1 MALQITSATPDE
13 VTLTPAP
20 VGCIRWII
28 GGFGVLGL
36 LMGSGV
42 LAGGR
47 LLATSYPAGADFA
60 NLLAVVFAVMGT
72 GFMVQAF
79 FIGGPAAL
87 SLATLV
93 FDQRLGA
100 VRVRCA
106 AGQPAEAYIRYADIA
121 GLDVETRSHTSSA
134 GNSGHSSSSRTYTH
148 HVVLRLTDGAKWVLT
163 EDSTRDA
170 ADAQLAQLAQLA
182 AALLPGAAGGGAVPP
197 PQLPPQVVQRTEGT
211 GTALRWQNSVSG
223 REVAGNFLVLGFFG
237 VVLVLFLLMVRTLPL
252 PGNSYIFAYAVL
264 GFIAAVFVFIAVQK
278 LRRLRQDARNR
289 YALGF
294 GPADIT
300 YLEESLTTGAV
311 THRVVV
317 PLAEWYGLS
326 YAYDATG
333 QENEAVLLLSKA
345 AHEQYLHQQKAGL
358 TLKEGLGLLLE
369 KEQSRAL
376 YFKAFSPTQRL
387 AVVNWVRAETARR
400 LAPR

>member
-1 MALQITSATPDE
+1 MALQTTSATPDE
-13 VTLTPAP
+13 LTLTPATAP
-20 VGCIRWII
+20 PGCIRWII
-28 GGFGVLGL
+28 GGFGALGL
-36 LMGSGV
+36 LMGGGV

-93 FDQRLGA
+93 FDRRLEA

-106 AGQPAEAYIRYADIA
+106 AGQPAESYLRYADIA
-121 GLDVETRSHTSSA
+121 GLDVETRSHTSSS

-148 HVVLRLTDGAKWVLT
+148 HVVLRLSDGAKWVLT
-163 EDSTRDA
+163 EDSTRAA
-170 ADAQLAQLAQLA
+170 ADAQLAQFA
-182 AALLPGAAGGGAVPP
+182 AALLPGAAGEGAVPP

-237 VVLVLFLLMVRTLPL
+237 VVLVLFLLMVRKLPL

-278 LRRLRQDARNR
+278 LRRLRQDVRNR
-289 YALGF
+289 YALVF

-369 KEQSRAL
+369 KEQSRAM